1 MIRRAVDTV
10 IGAVCLGCVGYVY
23 FFVPVGQRT
32 LFEHTR
38 RIAAT
43 EPAQELQRDA
53 TSTAHTLGA
62 RVVDELER
70 MAPDGGV
77 AAAPS
82 QPTSGE
88 SRVGKH
94 DGTSR

>member
-1 MIRRAVDTV
+1 MIRRLVDTV
-10 IGAVCLGCVGYVY
+10 IGTVCLGCVGYVY

-70 MAPDGGV
+70 VATDGGV
-77 AAAPS
+77 AAAP
-82 QPTSGE
+82 PEAAPGDAR
-88 SRVGKH
+88 RV
-94 DGTSR
+94 SPR

>member
-1 MIRRAVDTV
+1 MIRRAVDSV

-53 TSTAHTLGA
+53 TTTAHTLGA

-70 MAPDGGV
+70 MAPDGG
-77 AAAPS
+77 APAAPAR
-82 QPTSGE
+82 PAADDVRGTE
-88 SRVGKH
+88 R
-94 DGTSR
+94 GTSRR